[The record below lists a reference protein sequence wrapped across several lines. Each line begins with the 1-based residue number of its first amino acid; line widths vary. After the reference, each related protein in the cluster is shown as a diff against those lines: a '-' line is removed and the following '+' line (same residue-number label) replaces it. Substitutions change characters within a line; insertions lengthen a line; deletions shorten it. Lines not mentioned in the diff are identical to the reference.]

1 MSSNAEQSAKTA
13 QDQEQNDQQSH
24 KEWETMARAWLSSFP
39 EAKEV
44 SMAEVEAWID
54 SNLASLPPGL
64 RSMPRPD
71 LCLRLISIQNCMRFP
86 TPQESAKQV
95 DPSHA
100 QVDPSHAQV
109 DPSHARFQRSGQ
121 WLPVYSWLETLD
133 KDEVVNS
140 KEITDWLIE
149 NPEGLEQPVKDTSL
163 KAQQY
168 VMEHRAPLPSRSV
181 NKLPKDSDLYLAK
194 RNEAYRKY
202 QIDQEFIRSYTGNNL
217 FACEVVYIYHPS
229 QTLLGWSLLSVL
241 EKGESDAKVRFTT
254 PLGGSLDYVL
264 EIYHASVYLTMF
276 RFQFG
281 GVGEAAFPSI
291 LEET

>member
-1 MSSNAEQSAKTA
+1 MSSNAEQSAKTT
-13 QDQEQNDQQSH
+13 QDQDQNEQQSH
-24 KEWETMARAWLSSFP
+24 QEWETMARAWLSSFP

-86 TPQESAKQV
+86 TPRENASQV
-95 DPSHA
+95 DP
-100 QVDPSHAQV
+100 P
-109 DPSHARFQRSGQ
+109 HARFQRSGQ

-133 KDEVVNS
+133 QDEVVNS
-140 KEITDWLIE
+140 KEITDWLAE

-163 KAQQY
+163 KAQKD
-168 VMEHRAPLPSRSV
+168 VMEHRAPIPSRSV

-202 QIDQEFIRSYTGNNL
+202 QILVE
-217 FACEVVYIYHPS
+217 
-229 QTLLGWSLLSVL
+229 L
-241 EKGESDAKVRFTT
+241 EKRLCPVFSKEPKTNET
-254 PLGGSLDYVL
+254 
-264 EIYHASVYLTMF
+264 ASK
-276 RFQFG
+276 
-281 GVGEAAFPSI
+281 
-291 LEET
+291 

>member
-100 QVDPSHAQV
+100 
-109 DPSHARFQRSGQ
+109 RFQRSGQ

-149 NPEGLEQPVKDTSL
+149 NPEVQHELYSRHAPHHLKHYIKKCHLKILKRRESRKGLEQPVKDTSL

-202 QIDQEFIRSYTGNNL
+202 QILVEL
-217 FACEVVYIYHPS
+217 EK
-229 QTLLGWSLLSVL
+229 LLSPAYL
-241 EKGESDAKVRFTT
+241 KRPKINET
-254 PLGGSLDYVL
+254 
-264 EIYHASVYLTMF
+264 ASK
-276 RFQFG
+276 
-281 GVGEAAFPSI
+281 
-291 LEET
+291 